1 MATIV
6 SYSVISAGKGEFM
19 QRQTQIKPMVEAGIL
34 ASIAIMFAFMSAYL
48 PVIGAFIHLVWP
60 VPIMLLGVRHGVK
73 WSTLATVVAGILIAV
88 LLHPLHAVSVVV
100 GFGLT
105 GIVLGH
111 GLREKFNPAKTL
123 LWGSAASLISS
134 AAVVAISMVV
144 MGANPFTIQQEAMTK
159 ALEQAIDFYR
169 QMGMKEEELQQMTTT
184 MGAVMELLKIIL
196 PAGFALAAVVT
207 AYLNF
212 TVAKIVLKKL
222 GYYVEPFPPFREWQM
237 PKIALYTFVVAVL
250 CMYWGHSREITWLYT
265 VGVNV
270 QMISMIF
277 LIVQGLA
284 LFYYLA
290 DKYKLSR
297 LIRGIIL
304 FLVFT
309 NGIMLQVIIFAGAFD
324 MAMNYRQMRSRD
336 MSD

>member
-1 MATIV
+1 LATIV

-19 QRQTQIKPMVEAGIL
+19 QRHTQIKPMVEAGIL
-34 ASIAIMFAFMSAYL
+34 ASIAIMFAFITAYL
-48 PVIGAFIHLVWP
+48 PVVGTFIHLIWP
-60 VPIMLLGVRHGVK
+60 VPIILLGVRHGVK

-100 GFGLT
+100 GFVLT

-123 LWGSAASLISS
+123 LWGSAASLVSS
-134 AAVVAISMVV
+134 AAVVGISMVIL
-144 MGANPFTIQQEAMTK
+144 GANPFNLQQDAMAK
-159 ALEQAIDFYR
+159 AMEQAMDFYR
-169 QMGMKEEELQQMTTT
+169 QMGMKEEDLQQMTTT

-222 GYYVEPFPPFREWQM
+222 GHYVEPFPPFREWQM

-250 CMYWGHSREITWLYT
+250 AMYWGHSREITWLYT

-297 LIRGIIL
+297 LVRGIIL

-309 NGIMLQVIIFAGAFD
+309 NGIILQVIIFAGAFD
-324 MAMNYRQMRSRD
+324 MAMNYRQLRNRD

>member
-1 MATIV
+1 MAIIV

-19 QRQTQIKPMVEAGIL
+19 QRHTQIKPMVEAGIL

>member
-19 QRQTQIKPMVEAGIL
+19 QRHTQIKPMVEAGIL
-34 ASIAIMFAFMSAYL
+34 ASIAIMFAFISAYL
-48 PVIGAFIHLVWP
+48 PVVGTFIHLIWP
-60 VPIMLLGVRHGVK
+60 VPIILLGVRHGVK

-123 LWGSAASLISS
+123 LWGSAASLVSS
-134 AAVVAISMVV
+134 AAVVGISMVIL
-144 MGANPFTIQQEAMTK
+144 GANPFNLQQDAMAK
-159 ALEQAIDFYR
+159 AMEQAMDFYR
-169 QMGMKEEELQQMTTT
+169 QMGMKEEDLQQMTTT

-222 GYYVEPFPPFREWQM
+222 GHYVEPFPPFREWQM

-250 CMYWGHSREITWLYT
+250 AMYWGHSREITWLYT

-297 LIRGIIL
+297 LVRGIIL

-309 NGIMLQVIIFAGAFD
+309 NGIILQVIIFAGAFD
-324 MAMNYRQMRSRD
+324 MAMNYRQLRNRD

>member
-1 MATIV
+1 
-6 SYSVISAGKGEFM
+6 
-19 QRQTQIKPMVEAGIL
+19 
-34 ASIAIMFAFMSAYL
+34 
-48 PVIGAFIHLVWP
+48 
-60 VPIMLLGVRHGVK
+60 
-73 WSTLATVVAGILIAV
+73 
-88 LLHPLHAVSVVV
+88 
-100 GFGLT
+100 
-105 GIVLGH
+105 
-111 GLREKFNPAKTL
+111 
-123 LWGSAASLISS
+123 
-134 AAVVAISMVV
+134 
-144 MGANPFTIQQEAMTK
+144 
-159 ALEQAIDFYR
+159 
-169 QMGMKEEELQQMTTT
+169 MGMKEEELQQMTTT